1 MKNREAYR
9 EKLEAQMRE
18 WSAKIDLLK
27 AKADQAEAEAKI
39 EYSKRIEDL
48 RQRKEAL
55 QTQLAE
61 LKNAGK
67 PARTGETNRH
77 TQSSC
82 ICVLS
87 CSLISL
93 AAAFVFSE
101 INSHSAFSRRRK
113 VFHGMSSSFLWSD
126 L

>member
-55 QTQLAE
+55 QAQLAE
-61 LKNAGK
+61 LKNAGDAAWEEIK
-67 PARTGETNRH
+67 SGVEKASAELK
-77 TQSSC
+77 SAVES
-82 ICVLS
+82 
-87 CSLISL
+87 
-93 AAAFVFSE
+93 AAAKFKE
-101 INSHSAFSRRRK
+101 LK
-113 VFHGMSSSFLWSD
+113 
-126 L
+126 